1 MCYSTAS
8 GLRKKLK
15 KFLET
20 NENKYMTIQIS
31 WDTAKAALRRK
42 FIAMQSYLR
51 KPEKKNL
58 K

>member
-1 MCYSTAS
+1 MLLNSQWVEEEI
-8 GLRKKLK
+8 KK
-15 KFLET
+15 ET
-20 NENKYMTIQIS
+20 NENKYMKIQIS

-51 KPEKKNL
+51 KEEKKNL